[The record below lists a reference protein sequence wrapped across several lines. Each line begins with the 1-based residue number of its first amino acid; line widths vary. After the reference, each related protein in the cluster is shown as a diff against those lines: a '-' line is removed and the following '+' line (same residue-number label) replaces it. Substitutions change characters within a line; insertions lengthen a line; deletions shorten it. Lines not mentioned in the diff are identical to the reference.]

1 MKVYHGSTQAV
12 EYPLVGVGRENLDF
26 GKGFY
31 VTDIYAQAERWGAV
45 MALRHPGSTSVVNIY
60 ELDVERITSSG
71 YKWLHFDGYNNDWL
85 EFIVS
90 SRLGIANDRVFDTIE
105 NFMENQIT
113 KEVALGRLRFEQPN
127 NQLCILNQRLID
139 ECLSFKE
146 YITIK

>member
-31 VTDIYAQAERWGAV
+31 VTDI
-45 MALRHPGSTSVVNIY
+45 
-60 ELDVERITSSG
+60 
-71 YKWLHFDGYNNDWL
+71 
-85 EFIVS
+85 
-90 SRLGIANDRVFDTIE
+90 
-105 NFMENQIT
+105 T
-113 KEVALGRLRFEQPN
+113 KEVALGRLRFEQTN